1 MSLSKTITFKIII
14 CDYPLPMLRRWINDL
29 NDYLPKWQRER
40 LKEEA
45 DANGFEMVRK
55 YQDGYGIT
63 RVSGA

>member
-1 MSLSKTITFKIII
+1 
-14 CDYPLPMLRRWINDL
+14 MLRRWINDL